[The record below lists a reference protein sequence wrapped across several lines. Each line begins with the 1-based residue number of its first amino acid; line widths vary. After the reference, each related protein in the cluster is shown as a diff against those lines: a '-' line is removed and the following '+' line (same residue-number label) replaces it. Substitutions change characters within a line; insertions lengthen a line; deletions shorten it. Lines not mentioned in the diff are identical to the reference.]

1 MSVTP
6 AWGVTECV
14 TPPPR
19 PVGVTVQGTCPET
32 GAPDWVSCVRCR
44 SGVPTLC
51 ASCCVWFRPVP
62 WGPCLRGARGEQ
74 PQGCRCEGEVCS
86 PAHAPGVLAVA
97 VSGGPLSLCVG
108 EFRVLVRVS
117 LGLRV
122 TRPGS
127 LPRSHW
133 GICPLGAQLG
143 WTELCWA
150 SGL

>member
-1 MSVTP
+1 MP
-6 AWGVTECV
+6 FWDAG
-14 TPPPR
+14 
-19 PVGVTVQGTCPET
+19 
-32 GAPDWVSCVRCR
+32 SCVRLPVCD
-44 SGVPTLC
+44 SGLSPGGR
-51 ASCCVWFRPVP
+51 ACVVLGGSSR
-62 WGPCLRGARGEQ
+62 RGA
-74 PQGCRCEGEVCS
+74 PVEVKS
-86 PAHAPGVLAVA
+86 VPLVHAPGVLAVA

-133 GICPLGAQLG
+133 GIRPLGAQLG